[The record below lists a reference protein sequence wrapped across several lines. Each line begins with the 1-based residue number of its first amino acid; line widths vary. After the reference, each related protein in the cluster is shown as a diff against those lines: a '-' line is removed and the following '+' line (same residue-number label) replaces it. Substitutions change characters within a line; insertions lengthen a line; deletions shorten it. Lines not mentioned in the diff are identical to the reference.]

1 MSINI
6 PAHFVQ
12 QFSTNI
18 QLLLQQ
24 KGSVLRQ
31 SVMTGSHFGKQAS
44 PVDQIGAVV
53 ANKVTQRFAPIG
65 RTDAPMDRRWV
76 LPTDYDLNQL
86 IDTFDLLRLI
96 TDPKSSYVQNAMH
109 AMGRAMDDELLAA
122 IFGVNKTGVD
132 ASVNT
137 TFLAANTVNVD
148 HAAAAASGLTVAKLR
163 QAKKLLMKNQVD
175 MDSEQIYAWITA
187 DQHDDLLAETQV
199 ISSDFNGLKP
209 VLDEG
214 RITRFLGI
222 NFIHCERIPE
232 GVDNLAGTSDQ
243 IPIFAKSGMHLGIWS
258 EMKNDV
264 SQRKDIQSLPFQAYA
279 CGTFGATRLEE
290 KKIVKVF
297 CRKS

>member
-1 MSINI
+1 MSLNI

-24 KGSVLRQ
+24 KGSKLRQ
-31 SVMTGSHFGKQAS
+31 SVMSGSHVGDKAS

-53 ANKVTQRFAPIG
+53 ANKVTSRFAPIG

-86 IDTFDLLRLI
+86 IDSFDKLRLI
-96 TDPKSSYVQNAMH
+96 TDPSSSYVQNAMY

-122 IFGVNKTGVD
+122 IFGTNKTGVD
-132 ASVNT
+132 GSVST
-137 TFLAANTVNVD
+137 SFLNANIIDVD
-148 HAAAAASGLTVAKLR
+148 HASASASGLTVAKLR
-163 QAKKLLMKNQVD
+163 EAKKLLMKNQVD
-175 MDSEQIYAWITA
+175 LDSEQIFAWITA

-199 ISSDFNGLKP
+199 ISSEFNGMKP

-232 GVDNLAGTSDQ
+232 GTDNLAGTSDM
-243 IPIFAKSGMHLGIWS
+243 IPIFAKSGMYLGMWQ
-258 EMKNDV
+258 EMKNDI
-264 SQRKDIQSLPFQAYA
+264 SQRKDLQGLPFQAYA

-297 CRKS
+297 CRKP

>member
-24 KGSVLRQ
+24 KGSVLRS
-31 SVMTGSHFGKQAS
+31 SVMTGSHFGKEAS

-86 IDTFDLLRLI
+86 IDSFDKLRLI
-96 TDPKSSYVQNAMH
+96 TDPSSSYVQNAMY
-109 AMGRAMDDELLAA
+109 AMGRAMDDELIAG
-122 IFGVNKTGVD
+122 IFGTNKTGVD
-132 ASVNT
+132 ASVST
-137 TFLAANTVNVD
+137 TFLGTNVVNVD
-148 HAAAAASGLTVAKLR
+148 HGSAAASGLTVAKLR
-163 QAKKLLMKNQVD
+163 RAKKLLMQNQVD
-175 MDSEQIYAWITA
+175 MDSEQIFAWITA
-187 DQHDDLLAETQV
+187 DQHDDLLSETQI
-199 ISSDFNGLKP
+199 ISSEFNGMKP

-222 NFIHCERIPE
+222 NFLHCERMPT
-232 GVDNLAGTSDQ
+232 GVDNLAGTSDY

-258 EMKNDV
+258 EMKNDI
-264 SQRKDIQSLPFQAYA
+264 SQRKDLQSLPFQAYA

-290 KKIVKVF
+290 KKIIKVE